1 MQVAAFLHRQ
11 VLIRP
16 LSLARSY
23 SHPSRHCPYW
33 LLQLQ
38 RSAEDENRSRW
49 WRCKMMHVQC
59 ALEGYCF
66 SLSRWNHVERVRK
79 SKAQKTMTPGALPWL
94 SIKFISFNAIH
105 NSGAPPCGIA
115 KHYNLIMLIVRWLLR
130 CGSLAVRFVV
140 VGAPYRSVSFAL
152 ASRVLHGSGSFCMH
166 LTRCIH
172 KERTNDRPNER
183 NLWLYVRW
191 SYFHFF
197 LTSRSNNDL
206 VCLKSGICMTLICN
220 KFYEIEL
227 MITIMR
233 HTVTVFNKP
242 AILM

>member
-1 MQVAAFLHRQ
+1 MLPLLTAA
-11 VLIRP
+11 VGG
-16 LSLARSY
+16 
-23 SHPSRHCPYW
+23 
-33 LLQLQ
+33 
-38 RSAEDENRSRW
+38 AEDENRSRW

-79 SKAQKTMTPGALPWL
+79 FKAQKTMTPGALPWL

-140 VGAPYRSVSFAL
+140 VGAPPYRSVSFAL

-172 KERTNDRPNER
+172 NKRTNDRPNER
-183 NLWLYVRW
+183 NLRFSILYFPKSLVVREMCLHLYVRW

-197 LTSRSNNDL
+197 QTLRPNSDL
-206 VCLKSGICMTLICN
+206 VCPKSGSI
-220 KFYEIEL
+220 KFSDIVL
-227 MITIMR
+227 MIT
-233 HTVTVFNKP
+233 TVRLTVGVLDKP